1 MKYTAPAIALVAA
14 LTASSSFADAGV
26 EIGVLTC
33 KLQDVDNNIVYTK
46 ETFSCEFAPKEQDI
60 VTYSGVIQSV
70 GVDLQV
76 KKDTTLVWGVIA
88 PTEWDGQQGALRGT
102 YVGGSAEVSLVGGVG
117 AKVLVGG
124 FEDSFTLQPISVSGI
139 VGGGASVGIQK
150 FELR

>member
-1 MKYTAPAIALVAA
+1 MKYMAPAIALVAA
-14 LTASSSFADAGV
+14 LATSSSFADAGV

-33 KLQDVDNNIVYTK
+33 KLEGVDNNIVYTK
-46 ETFSCEFAPKEQDI
+46 ETFSCDFAPKEQDV
-60 VTYSGVIQSV
+60 VTYTGEIKSV
-70 GVDLQV
+70 GVDLSV
-76 KKDTTLVWGVIA
+76 KKDMTLVWGVFA
-88 PTEWDGQQGALRGT
+88 PTEWSGQHGALKGT
-102 YVGGSAEVSLVGGVG
+102 YVGGSAEVSLAGGVG